1 MTKQIFWAL
10 ALMMTAG
17 TAPALS
23 APPST
28 PPDVIRGTI
37 TALDGNS
44 LALTVRDGSKVT
56 VTLSPTVKVTEIL
69 PSSLAEVKPGSYIGT
84 AAVKEPSGQYRAME
98 LQVFPEKMRGIGLG
112 TRPWSLTTGSSMTNG
127 TVGSMAQTNG
137 TVGSVAANGDMTLT
151 VNDGT
156 GLKTVLVPSTVPVVT
171 YAPGSLAEL
180 KPGAN
185 VILFAQKDA
194 AGNLTTGR
202 VQVGK
207 DGLTPPM

>member
-1 MTKQIFWAL
+1 
-10 ALMMTAG
+10 
-17 TAPALS
+17 
-23 APPST
+23 
-28 PPDVIRGTI
+28 
-37 TALDGNS
+37 
-44 LALTVRDGSKVT
+44 
-56 VTLSPTVKVTEIL
+56 
-69 PSSLAEVKPGSYIGT
+69 
-84 AAVKEPSGQYRAME
+84 VKEPNGQYRAME
-98 LQVFPEKMRGIGLG
+98 LQVFPESMRGIGLG

-137 TVGSVAANGDMTLT
+137 TVGAVGSNGAMTMT

-156 GLKTVLVPSTVPVVT
+156 GEKTVLVPPTVPVVT

-185 VILFAQKDA
+185 VILFAKKDA
-194 AGNLTTGR
+194 AGNLTTSR